1 MEKHKQTNEDIN
13 ITINNSDHVLT
24 WIERLLKLLKEY
36 GPFKIIGATF
46 LLIFMSAIVYF
57 CFNITEAIKTYK
69 LIQEEIHSN
78 LMEKR
83 YEMGPKIQ
91 SLTDKLTF
99 GIDASRTMIL
109 ELHNGNENTNG
120 LPFTKCTATYE
131 SLNVSITPVSEQYQ
145 NINMSLLP
153 FTMQL
158 FHDGYWRGDTEDLL
172 EIDRGLYY
180 KLKSNGTEHFAACL
194 IEGIDNKP
202 IAFMIISF
210 NKCSSELNNHDC
222 NITRENIR
230 HVAMEL
236 AVLLEVGRLMK

>member
-1 MEKHKQTNEDIN
+1 MENNKQKNEDIN

-36 GPFKIIGATF
+36 GPIKIIGATF

-57 CFNITEAIKTYK
+57 CFNITDAIKTYR
-69 LIQEEIHSN
+69 LIQQEIHSE
-78 LMEKR
+78 LIDKR
-83 YEMGPKIQ
+83 IEIGPKIQ
-91 SLTDKLTF
+91 TLTDKLVF
-99 GIDASRTMIL
+99 GVNASRVIVL

-120 LPFTKCTATYE
+120 LPFSKCTATYE
-131 SLNVSITPVSEQYQ
+131 SLNVGVMPISGQYQ

-153 FTMQL
+153 FTMKL
-158 FHDGYWRGDTEDLL
+158 YHDGYWCGDTEKLL

-180 KLKSNGTEHFAACL
+180 KFKSNGTEHFSACV

-202 IAFMIISF
+202 VAFMIVSF
-210 NKCSSELNNHDC
+210 DKCFEELNNHDC
-222 NITRENIR
+222 SITRDNIR

-236 AVLLEVGRLMK
+236 AVLLEVGRLIK